1 MSRWVIIGCLF
12 PLLIGCASRWQHDSK
27 LPSEFYADDRA
38 CQVETGGV
46 AAGLEP
52 GTERVSYESCMWE
65 KGWHKKKT
73 IWFFDPA
80 VQ

>member
-1 MSRWVIIGCLF
+1 MTRWF
-12 PLLIGCASRWQHDSK
+12 LLGLLSLLLVACASRWEHDSK

-38 CQVETGGV
+38 CQAQTGGV
-46 AAGLEP
+46 SAGIEP

-65 KGWHKKKT
+65 KGWRKKKS

-80 VQ
+80 TK

>member
-1 MSRWVIIGCLF
+1 MSRWFLIGCLS
-12 PLLIGCASRWQHDSK
+12 LALAGCASRWEHSTK

-38 CQVETGGV
+38 CQAETGGV
-46 AAGLEP
+46 SAGIEP

>member
-1 MSRWVIIGCLF
+1 MTRWFLVACLS
-12 PLLIGCASRWQHDSK
+12 LLLVGCASRWQHESK

-38 CQVETGGV
+38 CQGATGSVSEGI
-46 AAGLEP
+46 EP

>member
-1 MSRWVIIGCLF
+1 MTR
-12 PLLIGCASRWQHDSK
+12 LLLLGFLSLLLVACASRWQNDSK
-27 LPSEFYADDRA
+27 LPSEFYADDRE
-38 CQVETGGV
+38 CQARSGEVT
-46 AAGLEP
+46 AGIEP
-52 GTERVSYESCMWE
+52 GSERLSYESCMWE